1 MKKYIVNY
9 GNCLKDS
16 IAVINAETKEDA
28 IERVIEKFD
37 VYDRIEI
44 YSIDRCKKKDECRIY

>member
-1 MKKYIVNY
+1 M
-9 GNCLKDS
+9 KDS

-44 YSIDRCKKKDECRIY
+44 YSIDRCKKKDECRIC